1 MSNKKHKFG
10 IRNAQKNI
18 LAGALVLTPLLAT
31 WLVVEFLF
39 NTLSRLGRPG
49 ASTFFT
55 AIYRFSPE
63 FAEGLSTPWVEYVIA
78 VVLTLVMLYFLGWA
92 TTRVLRR
99 RILGWFE
106 ALLERVPLVK
116 TIYGGIKI
124 FLAAFQTKPEGVE
137 RVVLINFPSPEMKTI
152 GFVTRI
158 LIDEASGQELAV
170 VYVPTAP
177 NPTSGYIQIVPVAE
191 LISTDWTLDEAMRF
205 VITAG
210 TTAPNTI
217 TFRRQP
223 HELSQPLVSSN
234 LD

>member
-1 MSNKKHKFG
+1 MSNKKHQLG
-10 IRNAQKNI
+10 TRNAPKNI

-63 FAEGLSTPWVEYVIA
+63 FGEWLSTPWVEYVIA
-78 VVLTLVMLYFLGWA
+78 VVLTLVVLYFLGWA
-92 TTRVLRR
+92 TTRVLGRH
-99 RILGWFE
+99 ILGWFE

-124 FLAAFQTKPEGVE
+124 FIAAFQTKPEGVE
-137 RVVLINFPSPEMKTI
+137 RVVLIDFPSPQMKTI
-152 GFVTRI
+152 GFVTRT

-177 NPTSGYIQIVPVAE
+177 NPTSGYIEIVPVAE
-191 LISTDWTLDEAMRF
+191 VISTDWTLDEAMRF

-217 TFRRQP
+217 TFLKNVNARGKPTQAWG
-223 HELSQPLVSSN
+223 
-234 LD
+234 

>member
-10 IRNAQKNI
+10 RRNAQKYI

-39 NTLSRLGRPG
+39 NTLANLGQPW
-49 ASTFFT
+49 ASALFWTV
-55 AIYRFSPE
+55 YGFSPKL
-63 FAEGLSTPWVEYVIA
+63 AEWLFTPWVEYLIA
-78 VVLTLVMLYFLGWA
+78 LVLTLGVLYLLGWA
-92 TTRVLRR
+92 TTRVLGQRM
-99 RILGWFE
+99 LAWFE

-137 RVVLINFPSPEMKTI
+137 RVVLVNFPSPQMKTI

-191 LISTDWTLDEAMRF
+191 VTSTDWTLDEAMQF

-217 TFRRQP
+217 TFRHQP
-223 HELSQPLVSSN
+223 HELSQPLVGSN

>member
-10 IRNAQKNI
+10 RRNARKYI

-31 WLVVEFLF
+31 WLVVELLF
-39 NTLSRLGRPG
+39 NTLANLGQPW
-49 ASTFFT
+49 ASALFWTV
-55 AIYRFSPE
+55 YGFSPKLTE
-63 FAEGLSTPWVEYVIA
+63 WLFTPWVEYLIA
-78 VVLTLVMLYFLGWA
+78 LVLTLGVLYLLGWA
-92 TTRVLRR
+92 TTRVLGRR
-99 RILGWFE
+99 MLAWFE
-106 ALLERVPLVK
+106 ALLERIPLVK

-124 FLAAFQTKPEGVE
+124 FLEAFQTKPEGVE
-137 RVVLINFPSPEMKTI
+137 RVVLINFPSPQMKTI

-191 LISTDWTLDEAMRF
+191 VTSTDWTLDEAMRF

-217 TFRRQP
+217 AFLKNVNARGKPAQARG
-223 HELSQPLVSSN
+223 
-234 LD
+234 

>member
-1 MSNKKHKFG
+1 MSNKKHQFG
-10 IRNAQKNI
+10 TCNAPKNI

-39 NTLSRLGRPG
+39 NTLSRLGQPG
-49 ASTFFT
+49 TSAFFT

-63 FAEGLSTPWVEYVIA
+63 LAEWLSTPWVEYVIA
-78 VVLTLVMLYFLGWA
+78 VVLTLMVLYFLGWA
-92 TTRVLRR
+92 TTRVLGR

-124 FLAAFQTKPEGVE
+124 FIAAFQTKPEGVE
-137 RVVLINFPSPEMKTI
+137 RVVLIDFPSPQMKTI
-152 GFVTRI
+152 GFVTRT

-177 NPTSGYIQIVPVAE
+177 NPTSGYLEIVPVAE
-191 LISTDWTLDEAMRF
+191 LISTDWTLDEAMQF

-217 TFRRQP
+217 TFLKNVNARDKPAQARG
-223 HELSQPLVSSN
+223 
-234 LD
+234 

>member
-10 IRNAQKNI
+10 IRNAPKNI

-31 WLVVEFLF
+31 WLVIELLF
-39 NTLSRLGRPG
+39 NTLSRLWRPG

-63 FAEGLSTPWVEYVIA
+63 FAEGLSTPWVEYTIA

-92 TTRVLRR
+92 TTRALGRR
-99 RILGWFE
+99 LLAWFE
-106 ALLERVPLVK
+106 ALLERIPLVK

-137 RVVLINFPSPEMKTI
+137 QVVLINFPSPEMKTI

-177 NPTSGYIQIVPVAE
+177 NPTSGYMQIVPVAE
-191 LISTDWTLDEAMRF
+191 VTSTDWTLDEAMQF

-217 TFRRQP
+217 TFLKNVNARGK
-223 HELSQPLVSSN
+223 
-234 LD
+234 